1 MNMSL
6 TKFCQYLTKVLL
18 IYWLVKDKKPLL
30 SVCETLFQELT
41 SSQAL
46 KILDP
51 SFREE
56 EMLIGMMLFI
66 CSRCYHMLEAKPIQK
81 LKKKIAL
88 VEVVLSNVDEESFII
103 KCMCYGLLL
112 MESAPGSLAQLL
124 TNLQT
129 TLINNNPHN
138 LKLITTIITYCKLN
152 AKECEAL
159 ADKFIFHEGN
169 E

>member
-1 MNMSL
+1 MSL

-18 IYWLVKDKKPLL
+18 IYWLVKDKKPSV
-30 SVCETLFQELT
+30 SVCELLFQELT
-41 SSQAL
+41 FSQAL
-46 KILDP
+46 KVLEA

-66 CSRCYHMLEAKPIQK
+66 CSRCYHLLEGSPIQK

-88 VEVVLSNVDEESFII
+88 VEVVLSNVDEDSFII

-112 MESAPGSLAQLL
+112 TESAPNSITSLL

-129 TLINNNPHN
+129 TLINNNPRN
-138 LKLITTIITYCKLN
+138 LKLITTIIRYCKLN
-152 AKECEAL
+152 TKECESL
-159 ADKFIFHEGN
+159 ADKFVFYEGN
-169 E
+169 